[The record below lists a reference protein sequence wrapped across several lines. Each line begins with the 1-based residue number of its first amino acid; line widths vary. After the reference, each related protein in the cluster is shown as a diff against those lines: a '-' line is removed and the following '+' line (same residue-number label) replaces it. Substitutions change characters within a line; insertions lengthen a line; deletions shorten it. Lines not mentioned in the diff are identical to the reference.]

1 MFSFLLQSVHQL
13 LPPTY
18 REVWLEWSD
27 TEKKKVE
34 ENKMETNKPRDQF
47 IAKLLNKLKQQLPQ
61 QQLESKPKVS
71 EDAEDSWEN
80 LLSEEEYSEHPLESP
95 VTDDLEPARALFK
108 KLQSTP
114 RYQRLL
120 KEREQLPVFKHR
132 HSIVETL
139 KKHRVV
145 VVAGETGSG
154 KSTQVPHFL
163 LEDLLSNERNS
174 SKCNIVCTQPRRISA
189 VSLATRVCEELGCE
203 SGPGGR
209 VRFHLF
215 F

>member
-1 MFSFLLQSVHQL
+1 
-13 LPPTY
+13 
-18 REVWLEWSD
+18 
-27 TEKKKVE
+27 
-34 ENKMETNKPRDQF
+34 METNKPRDQF
-47 IAKLLNKLKQQLPQ
+47 IGKLLNRLKQQQPQ
-61 QQLESKPKVS
+61 QQLECKPKET

-80 LLSEEEYSEHPLESP
+80 LLSEEEYSGHSLESP

-163 LEDLLSNERNS
+163 LEDLLCNERNP

-209 VRFHLF
+209 VRFCFYYHAFGYLHQACLLENIMGAIRLLVIF
-215 F
+215 SV

>member
-1 MFSFLLQSVHQL
+1 ME
-13 LPPTY
+13 PT
-18 REVWLEWSD
+18 
-27 TEKKKVE
+27 
-34 ENKMETNKPRDQF
+34 
-47 IAKLLNKLKQQLPQ
+47 
-61 QQLESKPKVS
+61 
-71 EDAEDSWEN
+71 
-80 LLSEEEYSEHPLESP
+80 
-95 VTDDLEPARALFK
+95 RALFR

-114 RYQRLL
+114 KYQRLL

-163 LEDLLSNERNS
+163 LEDLLLNERNL

-209 VRFHLF
+209 VSCSLDYLF
-215 F
+215 